1 MVYALVIL
9 LNVVAMDIKQAV
21 MDNVIVI
28 QLVHVIQVNVLVMDM
43 MQAVHQNVTLIAAVD
58 VMDQFVHAMA
68 II

>member
-1 MVYALVIL
+1 MVHALVIL

-28 QLVHVIQVNVLVMDM
+28 QLVHVIQVNVLVMDTIK
-43 MQAVHQNVTLIAAVD
+43 AVHRNVHHIVIVD
-58 VMDQFVHAMA
+58 VTVHFVNVMG